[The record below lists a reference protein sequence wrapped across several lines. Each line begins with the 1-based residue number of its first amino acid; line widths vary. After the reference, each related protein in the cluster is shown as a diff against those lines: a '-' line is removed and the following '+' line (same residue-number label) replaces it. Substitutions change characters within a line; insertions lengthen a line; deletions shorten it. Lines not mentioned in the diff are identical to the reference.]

1 MDLGSGLGHDN
12 ILNESHLD
20 SHADTCAGGSNF
32 VLMDPTQIDG
42 YVDVAPFSD
51 EYSPLQDIPVATCV
65 TAWTNP
71 DSGKVFL
78 LVFGQMLYFGDK
90 LSHSLLCP
98 NQMRANGLTIHNTP
112 TQFDSSLSHSITVHR
127 SDTDVVL
134 ALVMKG
140 VASMFESRVP
150 TAD

>member
-1 MDLGSGLGHDN
+1 MDFGSWLGNVD
-12 ILNESHLD
+12 ILNGSHLD
-20 SHADTCAGGSNF
+20 SHADTYAGGSNF

-98 NQMRANGLTIHNTP
+98 NQMRANGLTHVKILKCRGGRP
-112 TQFDSSLSHSITVHR
+112 
-127 SDTDVVL
+127 
-134 ALVMKG
+134 G
-140 VASMFESRVP
+140 VIPVQLQDQNEAEGRRLGGSEW
-150 TAD
+150 